1 MPRKRP
7 LKPTAALNSRGKPRQ
22 RSRNGIISPK
32 IEQAIDALAQA
43 AVMKQPITLA
53 EAAERVGLRRESLSR
68 ALRRGEVAAR
78 AQSRVRELIGGQG
91 LILAGARLVELIRSD
106 SDYVSLDAAKH
117 TLAIAGIKPRE
128 QGAAAGG
135 GLTIIVAPQYVM
147 RPPAPSGAPPES
159 GTTAPLIEHARR
171 QAVDGER

>member
-53 EAAERVGLRRESLSR
+53 EAAERVDTIR
-68 ALRRGEVAAR
+68 APTRTPATRAR
-78 AQSRVRELIGGQG
+78 T
-91 LILAGARLVELIRSD
+91 
-106 SDYVSLDAAKH
+106 H
-117 TLAIAGIKPRE
+117 
-128 QGAAAGG
+128 
-135 GLTIIVAPQYVM
+135 
-147 RPPAPSGAPPES
+147 
-159 GTTAPLIEHARR
+159 
-171 QAVDGER
+171 

>member
-128 QGAAAGG
+128 QGAPAGG
-135 GLTIIVAPQYVM
+135 GVTVNLVLKHVG
-147 RPPAPSGAPPES
+147 RPVEPVDITPGALQIGAS
-159 GTTAPLIEHARR
+159 VTRAGGDDA
-171 QAVDGER
+171 